1 MKITACVMAIGL
13 AFAVLTTLGAPEK
26 PKFNPDEALG
36 FLETLGTIKM
46 HDDRRENIIYYYS
59 PDAKLLATLFNARFA
74 PGAGNSFVK
83 AVETFVSA
91 GLLTAGR
98 SDLYLKHVK
107 PQSKFMDVE
116 ELERKVTKRCA
127 AGCHDGMIDKAC
139 GRCGGRGRCPEC
151 GGEGRIKTNMTTMY
165 DSRFPKDTYWITK
178 MCGTCRGKGHC
189 PKCNGLGKIV
199 EECPDCKGKGR
210 IFDQESAARIYA
222 NTAIMMIKYLCDV
235 GDASEMPDILK
246 RDFKK
251 AREKAEEKFE
261 VIREMR
267 EDEEAE
273 ARAEQE
279 RKEQAER
286 ERKEREEKEER
297 ERREREEK
305 EERERKEREEREA
318 FEAEQRAKG
327 LVKYGDRWLTPEQK
341 EQVQREDVA
350 TVKRIVNEVLET
362 NKRGDVDYRHWDDV
376 RLASKLYAPRSWEIV
391 DANAWGNTAT
401 VTARVDSS
409 NKGGAQITVLWMY
422 YLSRKSGSWKVTNLI
437 EKQ

>member
-1 MKITACVMAIGL
+1 MNHSARILVIGL
-13 AFAVLTTLGAPEK
+13 AFAAFSLMAAPDT

-59 PDAKLLATLFNARFA
+59 PDAKLLATLFKARFA

-151 GGEGRIKTNMTTMY
+151 GGEGRIMTNMTTMY
-165 DSRFPKDTYWITK
+165 DSRFPEKTQWLTTR
-178 MCGTCRGKGHC
+178 CASCRGKGQC
-189 PKCNGLGKIV
+189 PQCKGRGKI
-199 EECPDCKGKGR
+199 EHICPDCKGHGR

-297 ERREREEK
+297 ERREKQEE
-305 EERERKEREEREA
+305 EERKSKEKEEREA

-341 EQVQREDVA
+341 EQAQRDDVA
-350 TVKRIVNEVLET
+350 AIKRIVNEVLET
-362 NKRGDVDYRHWDDV
+362 NKRGDVDYRYWEDTS
-376 RLASKLYAPRSWEIV
+376 LASKLFAPRSWEIV
-391 DANAWGNTAT
+391 DANAWGDMAT

-422 YLSRKSGSWKVTNLI
+422 YLSRKSGSWKVTNLV